1 MFSVQRALGRPRE
14 FFGLLEESASLGAES
29 VAALRETLTRRG
41 QKPSLDAFVAAR
53 RKDKEVI
60 VRLDNMLTR
69 VFVTPIEREDLHAV
83 ASQLYRLPK
92 TVEKFAERYDIV
104 WEKVADFDFAL
115 VAHMLESAARIL
127 VEMVQALSSNADL
140 ASVKALD
147 ARLSQIEADAGRVI
161 LDSLRRLYEPGGNP
175 LREII
180 AQDLYHILSDCLD
193 VCRST
198 GRTLALVILKN
209 S

>member
-14 FFGLLEESASLGAES
+14 FFGLLEESAALGAES
-29 VAALRETLTRRG
+29 VAALRETLTHRG
-41 QKPSLDAFVAAR
+41 KKPSLDAFVAAR

-60 VRLDNMLTR
+60 TRLDSMLTR

-104 WEKVADFDFAL
+104 WEKVTDFDFGL
-115 VAHMLESAARIL
+115 VAHMLESAARII
-127 VEMVQALSSNADL
+127 VEMVQSLQSNSDL
-140 ASVKALD
+140 AHIKSLD

-180 AQDLYHILSDCLD
+180 AQDLYHILGDCLD
-193 VCRST
+193 VCRSI